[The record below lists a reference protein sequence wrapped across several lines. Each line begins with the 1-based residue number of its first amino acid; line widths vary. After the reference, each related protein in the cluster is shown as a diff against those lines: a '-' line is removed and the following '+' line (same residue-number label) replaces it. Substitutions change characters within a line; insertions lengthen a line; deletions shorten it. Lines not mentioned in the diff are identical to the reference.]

1 MSLLGVIKNNLQRL
15 WRGELAFHVEMRVCN
30 LINRLLD
37 LHPVSSPFL
46 SGDTYRSFAD
56 LEICKVDDIKKMKSG
71 DIIFLSA
78 EKLPNF
84 QKDILPQI
92 NTKFSMITHHGDQS
106 VTADYLETVNHPH
119 LVHWFAQNNQLEHP
133 KITAI
138 PIGLED
144 AWRHNNGVVKDFVKL
159 RQKTANKV
167 PRVLYGFNINTNK
180 LERSKAMDVLG
191 RYELADRIHVD
202 SRKYRK
208 VLNEYMFIAS
218 PAGNGIDCHRTWEAL
233 YLGTIPIVVGRRFYS
248 QFDDFPGVI
257 LEDWEEL
264 TAFNE
269 ENLIEIYE
277 RKKTLLG
284 KTRYIWEDY
293 WRNAIKNN

>member
-1 MSLLGVIKNNLQRL
+1 MRLLRMIENNFRRL
-15 WRGELAFHVEMRVCN
+15 WRGELAFHLEMRVCN
-30 LINRLLD
+30 AFNRLLG

-56 LEICKVDDIKKMKSG
+56 LEIYEVDDIKKMKCG
-71 DIIFLSA
+71 CIIFLPV
-78 EKLPNF
+78 EKLSNF
-84 QKDILPQI
+84 QETILPKI
-92 NTKFSMITHHGDQS
+92 NTKFSMITHRGDKS
-106 VTADYLETVNHPH
+106 VTSNYLKIADHPH

-159 RQKTANKV
+159 RKKGGNKI
-167 PRVLYGFNINTNK
+167 PRVLYGFNVNTNR
-180 LERSKAMDVLG
+180 LVRSKATDVLCQF
-191 RYELADRIHVD
+191 ELADSIHVD

-208 VLNEYMFIAS
+208 ILNEYMFVAS

-233 YLGTIPIVVGRRFYS
+233 YLGTIPIVVGKSFYS

-257 LEDWEEL
+257 LDDWEEIR
-264 TAFNE
+264 AFDQE
-269 ENLIEIYE
+269 MLIKIYKE
-277 RKKTLLG
+277 KKTLLD
-284 KTRYIWEDY
+284 KTPYIWDDY
-293 WRNAIKNN
+293 WRNVIKNN